1 MIQITDSHRFS
12 ALTTPHCTAI
22 VDLGLLA
29 GNVRTLSERVG
40 SDVEMM
46 AVVKA
51 DAYGHGLVP
60 CAQAALAGGA
70 TWLAT
75 ALLSEACALRD
86 AGITAPTLAWL
97 NTMDDRFPE
106 CVGRGIDLAVNSTE
120 TLARIVQA
128 AEQVG
133 KRARVHIKVDTGLS
147 RNGVTTADL
156 PNLIIELLRA
166 RAHVDVV
173 GAMSH
178 FAYADEPHH
187 PTIARQATLFVQAV
201 DQLEAAGFELEV
213 KHLSNSAATLGLP
226 ATYFNLVRPGI
237 AIYGISPGEEVG
249 TPQQHNLT
257 PVMTLKS
264 SVVLVKHVPADT
276 GVSYAHQYHTS
287 RDTHLALVP
296 VGYADGL
303 PRAASN
309 KGQVLLRGERLTVA
323 GRICMDQFVLDVGDL
338 NVRTGDEVVIFGD
351 PARGE
356 PSAEEWGHAAGTI
369 GYEIVTRLGPRVV
382 RRHINAPG

>member
-1 MIQITDSHRFS
+1 
-12 ALTTPHCTAI
+12 
-22 VDLGLLA
+22 
-29 GNVRTLSERVG
+29 
-40 SDVEMM
+40 M

-147 RNGVTTADL
+147 RNGVTPADL
-156 PNLIIELLRA
+156 PKLIIELLRA

-178 FAYADEPHH
+178 FAYADEPRN
-187 PTIARQATLFVQAV
+187 PTIARQAALFAQAV

-249 TPQQHNLT
+249 TPQQHDLA

-264 SVVLVKHVPADT
+264 TVVLVKHVAAGT

-287 RDTHLALVP
+287 SDTHLALIP

-309 KGQVLLRGERLTVA
+309 KGQVLLQGTRLTVA

-338 NVRTGDEVVIFGD
+338 NVRTGDEVIIFGD

-356 PSAEEWGHAAGTI
+356 PSAEEWGQAAGTI